1 MSIRS
6 IPNAASRFKTIYVAG
21 PMSGY
26 KDLNFPSFN
35 KAADEFRLNGWTV
48 LNPADHGVIEGA
60 TWEDYLRFDITKLI
74 QCDTIYLL
82 EGWQDSKG
90 AQLEY
95 LIAERLGMKVI
106 YQESKK
112 EVA

>member
-1 MSIRS
+1 MSIKS
-6 IPNAASRFKTIYVAG
+6 IPNAASRFKTIYIAG
-21 PMSGY
+21 PMTGY
-26 KDLNFPSFN
+26 KDLNFPAFD

-48 LNPADHGVIEGA
+48 LNPADHGVIDGA

-74 QCDTIYLL
+74 QCDSIYML

-95 LIAERLGMKVI
+95 LIAERLEMNI
-106 YQESKK
+106 LYQQRFV

>member
-1 MSIRS
+1 MKIES
-6 IPNAASRFKTIYVAG
+6 IPNAESRLNTVYVAG
-21 PMSGY
+21 PMTGY
-26 KDLNFPSFN
+26 IDLNFPAFN
-35 KAADEFRLNGWTV
+35 VVADMLRVEGYTV

-95 LIAERLGMKVI
+95 LIAERLGMRMI